1 MLFIDYLAIAAVIS
15 FFLTGVFLAMYIAN
29 RSYLPEPHQ
38 PDPYQHLDDE
48 QRQIELATTKRWF
61 TFEPDEVYC
70 DVCGTHYTTD
80 DPCPFH

>member
-15 FFLTGVFLAMYIAN
+15 FFLTAIFLAMYIAN
-29 RSYLPEPHQ
+29 RSYLPEP
-38 PDPYQHLDDE
+38 
-48 QRQIELATTKRWF
+48 ATKRSF

-80 DPCPFH
+80 DPCQFH